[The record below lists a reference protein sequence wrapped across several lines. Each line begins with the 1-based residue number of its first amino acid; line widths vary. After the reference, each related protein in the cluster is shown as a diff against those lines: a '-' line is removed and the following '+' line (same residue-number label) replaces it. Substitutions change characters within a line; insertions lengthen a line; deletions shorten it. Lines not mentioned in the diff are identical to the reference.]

1 MEPSAK
7 AAERLAGVQNH
18 VNPTASKQAAI
29 EDVYIISAARTP
41 TARFNGSFANI
52 PAPQLGA
59 YAIKEAL
66 RKSNVP
72 ASRITNVYM
81 GNVLQAGI
89 GQSPARQAAI
99 SAGLPV
105 TVDAVTVNKVC
116 ASGLKAAVIAAQDIS
131 LGMADAQVAGG
142 MENMSRAP
150 YYLPRGSSGG
160 GRGTGDLKLQDGLVK
175 DGLWDV
181 YNQFHMGSCAE
192 NTAAKL
198 GVSRE
203 AQDEYAIQS
212 YLRAQAAWAEGKFK
226 DEVVPVAVTDQITR
240 TNDEGYDRLR
250 RDKVATLKPAF
261 TKDGTGTVTAANSSS
276 LNDGASAL
284 VLGNRA
290 IAQQYGKGSRVLSK
304 LVASADAAVE
314 PIDFPIAPAKAIEL
328 ALARAGI
335 QKQDVAVWEL
345 NEAFAAV
352 IKANAQVRLPFPS

>member
-1 MEPSAK
+1 MESSK
-7 AAERLAGVQNH
+7 TVERLAKVKNH
-18 VNPTASKQAAI
+18 INPTTNKQPVI
-29 EDVYIISAARTP
+29 EDVFIISAARTP
-41 TARFNGSFANI
+41 TAQFNGSFASI

-72 ASRITNVYM
+72 ADRITNVYM
-81 GNVLQAGI
+81 GNVLQAGL

-131 LGMADAQVAGG
+131 LGLADAQVAGG

-150 YYLPRGSSGG
+150 YYLRKGC
-160 GRGTGDLKLQDGLVK
+160 GRRTGDLKLRDSLVH

-181 YNQFHMGSCAE
+181 YNRVHMGSCAE

-198 GVSRE
+198 GISRE
-203 AQDEYAIQS
+203 TQDDYAIQS
-212 YLRAQAAWAEGKFK
+212 FLRAQAAWAEGKFK
-226 DEVVPVAVTDQITR
+226 DEVVPVAVTDEITR
-240 TNDEGYDRLR
+240 TDDEGYDRLR
-250 RDKVATLKPAF
+250 RDKIATLKPAF
-261 TKDGTGTVTAANSSS
+261 TKNSTGTVTAANSSS

-284 VLGNRA
+284 VLGNRE
-290 IAQQYGKGSRVLSK
+290 IARQYGKGSRVLSK
-304 LVASADAAVE
+304 LVASADAAVD
-314 PIDFPIAPAKAIEL
+314 PIDFPIAPAKAIEI
-328 ALARAGI
+328 ALSRAGI

-352 IKANAQVRLPFPS
+352 IKANTRVRDPFASRFV